1 MREMLSRLYPNRY
14 ITAKVPMI
22 DIGSAIA
29 GMRVAATLRRKMK
42 ITSTTSI
49 SAR

>member
-1 MREMLSRLYPNRY
+1 
-14 ITAKVPMI
+14 VPTI

-29 GMRVAATLRRKMK
+29 GMTVAATLRRKMK
-42 ITSTTSI
+42 MTSTTSM